1 MCGINGILRLAP
13 GAEPVD
19 REELLRTRDH
29 MTVRGPDGAGL
40 WVSPDQGVGLAHR
53 RLAIIDLSE
62 AGLQPM
68 ARGRYRIVFNGEIY
82 NYRELRRD
90 LIGQGEEFVSHSDTE
105 VVLAL
110 YAREGLGMLA
120 RLRGMYAFAVWDEV
134 DRKLVLARD
143 PYGIKPL
150 YYALDSNHLR
160 FASQVKALEAGGMI
174 DDAVDPAGLV
184 GFLLWGSVPEP
195 HTLRRG
201 VRCLQAGHH
210 LVVEDGR
217 PHEPR
222 SHHRFVGDRTS
233 GGSDPAHAL
242 EGSVRAHL
250 VSDVPVA
257 VFLSSGLD
265 SSLIAALASREIE
278 DPPTTLT
285 LRFDAFTD
293 TPFDEAPLAAE
304 VARSLGTRHVE
315 RFVQREDFLDLWPS
329 ALAAMDQPSVDGFN
343 TYVVSRAAH
352 DEGFKVVLS
361 GVGGDELFGGYASF
375 PEVPRWSRWARVLD
389 RVPGL
394 GLSWPVLSK
403 LRPATPKLA
412 GLLDHGTTL
421 PGAYFL
427 RRALYLP
434 SDLPRLVGTDLARE
448 GLEAYDPVA
457 DCAKY
462 LGAVEGLA
470 AEGHG
475 SAASDWEAV
484 HLMESTQYMRNQL
497 LRDSDWASMAHS
509 LELRTPLVDAR
520 LHRDIANGNFEP
532 GLSQGKAAAI
542 RLAAPG
548 LPPSLWTR
556 PKTGFYIPVMQ
567 WLDEQVHS
575 GTSLGMASRKLALRV
590 LDAFGV
596 NLAGPGRGLDGIA

>member
-13 GAEPVD
+13 DAAPVD
-19 REELLRTRDH
+19 REELLRSRDH
-29 MTVRGPDGAGL
+29 MTARGPDGSGL
-40 WVSPDQGVGLAHR
+40 WISSDQGVGLAHR

-82 NYRELRRD
+82 NYRELRRE
-90 LIGQGEEFVSHSDTE
+90 LIGQGEEFTSYSDTE

-110 YAREGLGMLA
+110 YAREGLRMLP
-120 RLRGMYAFAVWDEV
+120 RLR
-134 DRKLVLARD
+134 
-143 PYGIKPL
+143 IKPL

-160 FASQVKALEAGGMI
+160 FASQVKALEAGGGI
-174 DDAVDPAGLV
+174 DDEVDPAGLV

-201 VRCLQAGHH
+201 VRCLEAGHH

-217 PHEPR
+217 PRQPR
-222 SHHRFVGDRTS
+222 PHHRFAGDRET
-233 GGSDPAHAL
+233 GAGDPARAL
-242 EGSVRAHL
+242 EESVRAHL

-265 SSLIAALASREIE
+265 SSLIAALASREVE
-278 DPPTTLT
+278 HPPTTLT
-285 LRFDAFTD
+285 LRFDAYVG
-293 TPFDEAPLAAE
+293 TPFDEGPLAAE

-315 RFVQREDFLDLWPS
+315 RIVRGADFKDLWPS
-329 ALAAMDQPSVDGFN
+329 AMAAMDQPSVDGFN

-361 GVGGDELFGGYASF
+361 GVGGDELLGGYASF
-375 PEVPRWSRWARVLD
+375 PEVPRWARWARALD

-394 GLSWPVLSK
+394 SLALPHLAK

-412 GLLDHGTTL
+412 GMLEHGTSL
-421 PGAYFL
+421 QGAYFL

-434 SDLPRLVGTDLARE
+434 PDLPRLVGADFARE
-448 GLEAYDPVA
+448 GLETYDPVA
-457 DCAKY
+457 DCAKF
-462 LGAVEGLA
+462 LDEVDGVAPA
-470 AEGHG
+470 GHR
-475 SAASDWEAV
+475 SRASEWEAV
-484 HLMESTQYMRNQL
+484 HRMESTQYLRNQL

-509 LELRTPLVDAR
+509 LELRTPLVDAW
-520 LHRDIANGNFEP
+520 LHGDIARGDFEP
-532 GLSQGKAAAI
+532 GCSQGKAAAI
-542 RLAAPG
+542 RLAAPD
-548 LPPSLWTR
+548 LPATLWTR

-567 WLDEQVHS
+567 WLDEQVHFK
-575 GTSLGMASRKLALRV
+575 TSLGLASRELALRV
-590 LDAFGV
+590 LGEFGV
-596 NLAGPGRGLDGIA
+596 DLGRPGGP